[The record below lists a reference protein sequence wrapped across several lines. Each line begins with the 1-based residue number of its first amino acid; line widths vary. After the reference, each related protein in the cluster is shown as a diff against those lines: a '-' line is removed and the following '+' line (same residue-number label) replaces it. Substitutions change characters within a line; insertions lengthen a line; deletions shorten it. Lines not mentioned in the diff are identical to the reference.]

1 MNVKI
6 IRGKILLVKT
16 FLSVWH
22 ERNTF
27 TSWNKLNTMRSV
39 IAICLDLP
47 VLGRVDMVIGVLFS
61 RFYPKWCTILAKLVG
76 INQVMTVAF
85 YDLYEPAEI
94 NESKIFIERTVYQP
108 EVLWGPLRKAFSFPH
123 LWRSTFLNTAREVVH
138 RPKNDQVSFP
148 ELLLISRKFTK
159 TETNCGGNQCPE

>member
-6 IRGKILLVKT
+6 IRGKILLVMT

-76 INQVMTVAF
+76 INQIMTVAF

-123 LWRSTFLNTAREVVH
+123 LWRSKFSQYRERGGTSTEKWSSFFPRVVS
-138 RPKNDQVSFP
+138 DF
-148 ELLLISRKFTK
+148 
-159 TETNCGGNQCPE
+159 

>member
-6 IRGKILLVKT
+6 IREKILLVKT

-27 TSWNKLNTMRSV
+27 TSWNKLDTMRSV

-61 RFYPKWCTILAKLVG
+61 RFYPKWCTILAKLVR
-76 INQVMTVAF
+76 INQIMTVAF
-85 YDLYEPAEI
+85 YDLYKPA
-94 NESKIFIERTVYQP
+94 SHTVLDRKSNGEKNRWPSELRLGFSTIGGYKNTSSLTP
-108 EVLWGPLRKAFSFPH
+108 TSLSLKAEVYWSETMIKHPPSF
-123 LWRSTFLNTAREVVH
+123 
-138 RPKNDQVSFP
+138 
-148 ELLLISRKFTK
+148 
-159 TETNCGGNQCPE
+159 